1 MGAGLL
7 PAVQE
12 VPAGGSAQER
22 RRTAERRR
30 GPRRATQ
37 GTAAVSVVP
46 HERRR
51 PGRAGQ
57 DARGRAGN
65 SRPLH
70 VLHRHEERVEAEVQ
84 EQVRPGLILA
94 RCLRPESRS
103 RGEGREGSGRGG
115 GVSIAPFPLGG
126 FCFIV
131 LQMTSPEMP
140 AILFHHIQ

>member
-22 RRTAERRR
+22 PRAAGRRQGHRRTA
-30 GPRRATQ
+30 Q

-57 DARGRAGN
+57 DARGRAGHP
-65 SRPLH
+65 RPLH

-84 EQVRPGLILA
+84 EQVRPVLHQTSLSSIRVFFEKNYRKEA
-94 RCLRPESRS
+94 RA
-103 RGEGREGSGRGG
+103 
-115 GVSIAPFPLGG
+115 VT
-126 FCFIV
+126 
-131 LQMTSPEMP
+131 TS
-140 AILFHHIQ
+140 LD